1 MIYDLRFTI
10 CRSRREEADSFHSTR
25 GHEAQILYEAS
36 RSSIRSEIFV
46 ARTSSKDLKPRWG
59 GIIGQIRRRRM
70 KDTFR
75 DVAPTELCGTDGG
88 HLYKYAAPDG
98 AIRPRQH
105 WRTV

>member
-1 MIYDLRFTI
+1 MIYDSGLTI
-10 CRSRREEADSFHSTR
+10 CRSRREEADSFRSTR

-46 ARTSSKDLKPRWG
+46 ARTSSKDFESRRG

-75 DVAPTELCGTDGG
+75 RVAPTELCGTDGG
-88 HLYKYAAPDG
+88 HIYKYAAPDG
-98 AIRPRQH
+98 AIRQRQR

>member
-1 MIYDLRFTI
+1 MICDSGLTI
-10 CRSRREEADSFHSTR
+10 CRSRREEAASFRSTR
-25 GHEAQILYEAS
+25 GHEGQILYEAS

-46 ARTSSKDLKPRWG
+46 ARTSSMDLRPRRG

-70 KDTFR
+70 ADTFR
-75 DVAPTELCGTDGG
+75 DDAPTELCGSAGG

-98 AIRPRQH
+98 AIRQRQR